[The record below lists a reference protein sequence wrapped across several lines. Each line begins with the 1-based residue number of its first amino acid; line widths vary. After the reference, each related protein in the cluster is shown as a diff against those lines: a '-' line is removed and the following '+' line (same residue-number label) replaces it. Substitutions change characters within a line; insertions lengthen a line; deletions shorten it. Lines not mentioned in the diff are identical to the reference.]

1 MNILTS
7 DRGHADLMHD
17 NTVIVKCEKVCN
29 LVFKKFL
36 DHQKYRSTKLY
47 PEGPVKQMGL
57 DKLTGKIK

>member
-7 DRGHADLMHD
+7 DRCYADLMHD
-17 NTVIVKCEKVCN
+17 NTAIVKCEKVCD

-36 DHQKYRSTKLY
+36 DYQKYGSTKLY
-47 PEGPVKQMGL
+47 PEGSVKQMEF

>member
-29 LVFKKFL
+29 LVFKKCL
-36 DHQKYRSTKLY
+36 DHQKYRST
-47 PEGPVKQMGL
+47 
-57 DKLTGKIK
+57 